1 MRAPRGRGW
10 RVCGGRGRPRRAGAR
25 TRFNLA
31 WWRRQLL
38 CFLRRGET
46 PTQSLAKRR
55 GAGATPRRRRC
66 RRLPVRNA
74 GRGGTA
80 RGWEDGL
87 NGVGAPRGEGDAG
100 SQSRA
105 GVRRRPRVKKPGRH
119 RAREESY
126 CVVRSRRLR
135 NPRAGGVGAG
145 AAWRPRATRARSR
158 RIAGQSLPPPRQG
171 SGRDRG
177 LRGGCNKSE
186 ASGIFWLC
194 CNGSDPNVAFLA
206 RLRSRLSRK
215 NSSCVRC
222 RLDTSIRSLLG
233 LDDLIFYFKNHIF

>member
-1 MRAPRGRGW
+1 MFLEE
-10 RVCGGRGRPRRAGAR
+10 RRDAHSVPGKAQR
-25 TRFNLA
+25 
-31 WWRRQLL
+31 
-38 CFLRRGET
+38 
-46 PTQSLAKRR
+46 
-55 GAGATPRRRRC
+55 AGATPRRRRC

-145 AAWRPRATRARSR
+145 AAWRPRATRARPR
-158 RIAGQSLPPPRQG
+158 RIRRTKLAAPSAGQG

-186 ASGIFWLC
+186 ASGFFWLC
-194 CNGSDPNVAFLA
+194 YLRGPTPMMPFWRGCGRGSVGKTPNVCAM
-206 RLRSRLSRK
+206 SPGHEHSQPPW
-215 NSSCVRC
+215 VR
-222 RLDTSIRSLLG
+222 
-233 LDDLIFYFKNHIF
+233 

>member
-31 WWRRQLL
+31 WWRRRRRLL

-46 PTQSLAKRR
+46 PTQSPAKRR

-74 GRGGTA
+74 GHGGTA

-87 NGVGAPRGEGDAG
+87 NGVGAPRGVGGDAG

-126 CVVRSRRLR
+126 CVARSRRLR
-135 NPRAGGVGAG
+135 DPRAGGVGAG

-158 RIAGQSLPPPRQG
+158 RIRRTKLAAPSAGQG

-186 ASGIFWLC
+186 ASGIF
-194 CNGSDPNVAFLA
+194 
-206 RLRSRLSRK
+206 
-215 NSSCVRC
+215 
-222 RLDTSIRSLLG
+222 
-233 LDDLIFYFKNHIF
+233 